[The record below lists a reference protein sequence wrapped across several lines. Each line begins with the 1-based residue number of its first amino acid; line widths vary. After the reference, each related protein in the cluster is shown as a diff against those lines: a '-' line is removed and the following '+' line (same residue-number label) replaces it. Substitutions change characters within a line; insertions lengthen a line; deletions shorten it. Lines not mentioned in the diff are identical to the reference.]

1 MGEFVS
7 KNNENSDIIT
17 QMEQQ
22 KERLANIIISLNLPS
37 QIHSKLINLV
47 YLHGA
52 SEEIVD
58 IIGKYAD
65 EEKRLQMAHESNLN
79 YLIKNAEKIDQ
90 VFIK

>member
-1 MGEFVS
+1 MRES
-7 KNNENSDIIT
+7 ISNHNSDIVT

-22 KERLANIIISLNLPS
+22 KERLVEIITSLNLPDK
-37 QIHSKLINLV
+37 INAKLINLI

-65 EEKRLQMAHESNLN
+65 EEKRLQMARESNLN
-79 YLIKNAEKIDQ
+79 NLIKNVEKIDQ
-90 VFIK
+90 TSVK

>member
-7 KNNENSDIIT
+7 KNNENGDIVT

-22 KERLANIIISLNLPS
+22 KERLANIIISLNLPN

-52 SEEIVD
+52 SEEIIH
-58 IIGKYAD
+58 IIGEYTD

-79 YLIKNAEKIDQ
+79 HLIKSAEKIDQ
-90 VFIK
+90 AFAK